1 NDVAKYFAILPA
13 IFTLSIPN
21 MKLLNVMG
29 LSSPNSAIIS
39 ALIFNAIIIPLLI
52 PIAMRGVKF
61 KPMSA
66 DRMLLKNMTI
76 YGLGGIIAPFIGIKL
91 IDLAVGPLMHILG
104 LG

>member
-1 NDVAKYFAILPA
+1 
-13 IFTLSIPN
+13 
-21 MKLLNVMG
+21 MKLLNIMG
-29 LSSPNSAIIS
+29 LSSPHSAIIS

-91 IDLAVGPLMHILG
+91 LDFLVGPLMHILG